1 MNPAEFNDL
10 YLQNLLDTLAFEN
23 KDIFLM
29 GDFNINILQYDN
41 NKDSQEFLDKMHS
54 NFLMPYISS
63 PSRVTPRSQTPIDSI
78 FSNKIEE
85 ESFSANITT
94 TVSDHHAQF
103 LLLENNNLPEGQKER
118 KQIRDY
124 KKSDKKNFETD
135 LKSTN
140 CIQILKLNLGNTN
153 NSFEIFFETFNKTL
167 DKHTPLR
174 KLSIQEDK
182 LRKKP
187 WITPDILTSI
197 ENKNKLYRKYIRAKD
212 PSRKTILHNEF
223 K

>member
-63 PSRVTPRSQTPIDSI
+63 PSRVTPCLQTLIDI

-85 ESFSANITT
+85 ESISGNITT
-94 TVSDHHAQF
+94 TDSDHYTQF
-103 LLLENNNLPEGQKER
+103 LLLKNNNLPKGQKER

-124 KKSDKKNFETD
+124 KKIDKKT
-135 LKSTN
+135 LR
-140 CIQILKLNLGNTN
+140 QI
-153 NSFEIFFETFNKTL
+153 
-167 DKHTPLR
+167 
-174 KLSIQEDK
+174 
-182 LRKKP
+182 
-187 WITPDILTSI
+187 
-197 ENKNKLYRKYIRAKD
+197 
-212 PSRKTILHNEF
+212 
-223 K
+223 